1 MMKNGMRYRNLGA
14 VTAELVPKPGNPRN
28 SEGTFLEL
36 SDGEL
41 IFVYSRFKGASPD
54 DHAFA
59 DLALL
64 RSEDGGRTWTDEG
77 VILTCEGEGG
87 VNMMSPGLLR
97 MENGEA
103 GLFYLVRLTYARTKI
118 FLRRSGD
125 GGRTWGERVVCTD
138 QEDFFVINNDRI
150 VRLSDGRI
158 MVPVASH
165 RSWGGDGRMDG
176 NARTMFFYSDD
187 DGRTWSCSR
196 SRCSLPWP
204 GSGSGLQEPGLVEL
218 APGVL
223 WAWART
229 DLCMQYEMFS
239 VDNGET
245 WTACQPSRF
254 TSPCSP
260 LSMKRDIG
268 GRLYAFWNPIPE
280 YNGRKRTSAFTGG
293 RTPLVIASS
302 ADNGKTFSVPT
313 AFEADETS
321 GYCYCAVCFTKDAL
335 LLGYC
340 AGSEA
345 DGSCLVR
352 TRIRRVER
360 HELEEIAANG

>member
-1 MMKNGMRYRNLGA
+1 MKGGMQFLTLGTM
-14 VTAELVPKPGNPRN
+14 TAEIAPSPGNPRN

-36 SDGEL
+36 GNGEL
-41 IFVYSRFKGASPD
+41 IFVYSRFKGDSAN

-59 DLALL
+59 DLALM
-64 RSEDGGRTWTDEG
+64 RSADGGRTWTDEG

-87 VNMMSPGLLR
+87 VNMMSPGLLQ
-97 MENGEA
+97 MENGEP

-118 FLRRSGD
+118 FLRRSSD
-125 GGRTWGERVVCTD
+125 GGRTWGKRTVCTD

-150 VRLSDGRI
+150 VRLTSGRI
-158 MVPVASH
+158 MIPVASH

-176 NARTMFFYSDD
+176 NARAMFFYSDD
-187 DGRTWSCSR
+187 DGATWQCSR

-204 GSGSGLQEPGLVEL
+204 GSGAGLQEPGLVEL
-218 APGVL
+218 SPGVL

-229 DLCMQYEMFS
+229 DLCVQYEMFS
-239 VDNGET
+239 VDGGEN
-245 WTACQPSRF
+245 WTVCQPSRF

-260 LSMKRDIG
+260 LSMKRDIDG
-268 GRLYAFWNPIPE
+268 KLYAVWNPIPE
-280 YNGRKRTSAFTGG
+280 YNGRRRPGHVFTGG
-293 RTPLVIASS
+293 RTPMVIASS
-302 ADNGKTFSVPT
+302 ADNGKTFSAPT
-313 AFEADETS
+313 AFETDEAS
-321 GYCYCAVCFTKDAL
+321 GYCYCAMYFTKDAL
-335 LLGYC
+335 LLAYC

-360 HELEEIAANG
+360 RELEAI